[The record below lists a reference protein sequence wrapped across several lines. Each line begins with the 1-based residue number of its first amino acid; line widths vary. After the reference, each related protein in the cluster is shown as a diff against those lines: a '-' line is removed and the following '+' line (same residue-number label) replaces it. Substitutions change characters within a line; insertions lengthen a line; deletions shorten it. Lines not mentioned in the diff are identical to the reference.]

1 MELLTLE
8 KGSKTFGGLQAL
20 NNVNFSIEPGE
31 RRAIIGPNGAGKTTL
46 FNIISGLLRPSAG
59 RILFLGEDI
68 TRMPAHRRA
77 ALGLARTFQITNLF
91 PSLTVKENMLLSL
104 QAPNTLKFSFLRP
117 LTSDK
122 YLFPRAQDLLEQW
135 GMWDKRDVEVRNL
148 SYGDQR
154 QLEIILALSQNP
166 KLLLLDEPTSG
177 LSRAESITT
186 VSMIEALQQDVTI
199 LFIEHDMDTAFRLAE
214 QVMVLHLGS
223 VLALGPPDEIKRNSQ
238 VQKVYL
244 GEES

>member
-8 KGSKTFGGLQAL
+8 KGSKNFGGLQAL

-68 TRMPAHRRA
+68 TRMPAHRRV

-135 GMWDKRDVEVRNL
+135 GMWDKRDIEVRNL

-177 LSRAESITT
+177 LSRAESTT
-186 VSMIEALQQDVTI
+186 TASMIGALQKDVTI

-223 VLALGPPDEIKRNSQ
+223 VLALGPPEEIKRNSQ

>member
-1 MELLTLE
+1 
-8 KGSKTFGGLQAL
+8 
-20 NNVNFSIEPGE
+20 
-31 RRAIIGPNGAGKTTL
+31 
-46 FNIISGLLRPSAG
+46 
-59 RILFLGEDI
+59 
-68 TRMPAHRRA
+68 MPAHRRA
-77 ALGLARTFQITNLF
+77 ALGVARTFQITNLF

-122 YLFPRAQDLLEQW
+122 YLLPRAQGLLEQW
-135 GMWDKRDVEVRNL
+135 EMWDKRDIEVRNL

-177 LSRAESITT
+177 LSPAESTTT
-186 VSMIEALQQDVTI
+186 VSMIEALHQDMTI

-214 QVMVLHLGS
+214 QVMVLHLGR
-223 VLALGPPDEIKRNSQ
+223 VLALGSPDEIKRNSQ

>member
-1 MELLTLE
+1 LELLTLE
-8 KGSKTFGGLQAL
+8 KGSKNFGGVQAL
-20 NNVNFSIEPGE
+20 NNVNFSIELGE

-46 FNIISGLLRPSAG
+46 FNVISGLLKPSSG
-59 RILFLGEDI
+59 RILFLSKDI

-91 PSLTVKENMLLSL
+91 PSLTVKENTLLSL

-122 YLFPRAQDLLEQW
+122 YLLPRAQGLLEQW
-135 GMWDKRDVEVRNL
+135 GMWDKRDIEVRNL

-177 LSRAESITT
+177 LSPAESTTT
-186 VSMIEALQQDVTI
+186 VSMIEALHHDMTI
-199 LFIEHDMDTAFRLAE
+199 LFIEHDMDTAFRLAK
-214 QVMVLHLGS
+214 QVMVLHLGR
-223 VLALGPPDEIKRNSQ
+223 VLALGSPDEIKRNSQ

-244 GEES
+244 GGES

>member
-1 MELLTLE
+1 LELLTLE
-8 KGSKTFGGLQAL
+8 KGSKNFGGIQAL
-20 NNVNFSIEPGE
+20 NNVNFSIELGE

-46 FNIISGLLRPSAG
+46 FNVISGLLKPSTG
-59 RILFLGEDI
+59 RIFLLGEDI
-68 TRMPAHRRA
+68 TRMPAHRRV
-77 ALGLARTFQITNLF
+77 ALGMARTFQITNLF

-117 LTSDK
+117 LRSDK
-122 YLFPRAQDLLEQW
+122 YLLPRAQALLEQW
-135 GMWDKRDVEVRNL
+135 GMWDKREMEVRNL

-177 LSRAESITT
+177 LSPAESTTT
-186 VSMIEALQQDVTI
+186 VSMIEALQKDMTI

-223 VLALGPPDEIKRNSQ
+223 VLALGPPDKIKSNSQ

>member
-8 KGSKTFGGLQAL
+8 KGSKNFGGLQAL

-91 PSLTVKENMLLSL
+91 PSLTVKDNMLLSL

>member
-68 TRMPAHRRA
+68 TRMPAHRRV

-91 PSLTVKENMLLSL
+91 PSLTVKDNMLLSL

-135 GMWDKRDVEVRNL
+135 GMWDKRDIEVRNL